1 LPLKTEIRSRD
12 GKYLTWNEAEFHL
25 YRKFGADTTI
35 TFDTPDELPAD
46 KTQEQPA
53 APDPKDAAPKKP

>member
-1 LPLKTEIRSRD
+1 M
-12 GKYLTWNEAEFHL
+12 TWNEAEFHL

-53 APDPKDAAPKKP
+53 TPDAQDAAPKQP